1 MLTFSFEQGKLGAY
15 STYRMQILSLVYFSM
30 HVMYC
35 ALHIGFLD
43 DGDRFHD
50 STLLYVILLI
60 DVLPFYDYMCY
71 A

>member
-35 ALHIGFLD
+35 VLHIELLD
-43 DGDRFHD
+43 DGHRLHS
-50 STLLYVILLI
+50 STLPYVILVV
-60 DVLPFYDYMCY
+60 DVLPFYN
-71 A
+71 